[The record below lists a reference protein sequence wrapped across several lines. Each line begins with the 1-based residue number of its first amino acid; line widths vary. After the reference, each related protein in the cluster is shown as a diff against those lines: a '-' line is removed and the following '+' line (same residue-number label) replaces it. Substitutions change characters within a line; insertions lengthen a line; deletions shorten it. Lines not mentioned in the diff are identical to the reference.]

1 MIFVT
6 VGTHEQ
12 PFNRLVKAVDMLKLN
27 GKITESVFIQTGY
40 STYVPQACEYKDFIS
55 MKQIDKYMQQASI
68 VITHGGPSSFV
79 MALQYN
85 KVPIVVPRLS
95 KYNEHVNDHQ
105 LTFCNELIERNF
117 PIKVVENIDSLAD
130 VIGSINLNDSNKK
143 INLNNDRFVQ
153 QFKVVVSRILK

>member
-12 PFNRLVKAVDMLKLN
+12 PFNRLVKAIDMLKLN

-40 STYVPQACEYKDFIS
+40 STYLPQACKYKDFIS
-55 MKQIDKYMQQASI
+55 MKQMDEYMQQASV

-105 LTFCNELIERNF
+105 LIFCKELIERNF
-117 PIKVVENIDSLAD
+117 PIKVVENIDSLTD
-130 VIGSINLNDSNKK
+130 VIGSINSNDSNKK

-153 QFKVVVSRILK
+153 QFKMIVSSILK